1 LAVRG
6 RRVTVRS
13 MSGAA
18 HRPFIDGSREPCSR
32 TLGEL
37 ANGATFC
44 VLPWLHLST
53 SVDGV
58 WARCCV
64 DSTAYHDEYYTQQ
77 KEPAFLLEGESLGCV
92 PNSKYAS
99 DNPRHVRGLE
109 EAFNSPA
116 MRRTRLAMLAGQPVA
131 ACSYCYVREA
141 GGGQSYRQQM
151 NNELPKRIDI
161 DRLLALTDPDG
172 SVAEFPC
179 YLDLRFGN
187 SCNLACIMC
196 GFPVSS
202 RWGTLE
208 RVHWTPANID
218 PYRGDE
224 EFWEMLS
231 RNATKLRRVYFAG
244 GEPFMQPLHFKALE
258 LFISTGAAARIEL
271 VYNSN
276 LTLVPDGILDC
287 FRNFESVC
295 IGASCDGTGA
305 IFESIRRGAK
315 WEDFVRN
322 IDLYRQHAR
331 VLLQVAPQRDNI
343 GAIGDILEFAESR
356 GLEVDL
362 RNFVHHPAELSVR
375 NLPPEERQSRSAE
388 LLQIAQ
394 TCRIT
399 GRPNEAEQLTMLIA
413 FLNTD

>member
-1 LAVRG
+1 
-6 RRVTVRS
+6 
-13 MSGAA
+13 MSGTY
-18 HRPFIDGSREPCSR
+18 HSRKL
-32 TLGEL
+32 TEL
-37 ANGATFC
+37 ADSPTFC

-64 DSTAYHDEYYTQQ
+64 DSTAYHDQYYTEQD
-77 KEPAFLLEGESLGCV
+77 EPAFLLEEESLGCV
-92 PNSKYAS
+92 TNSRYAS
-99 DNPRHVRGLE
+99 DNPGLVRGFD

-116 MRRTRLAMLAGQPVA
+116 MRRTRLAMLSGEPVA

-151 NNELPKRIDI
+151 NDELPNRIDI

-172 SVAEFPC
+172 TVAEFPC

-187 SCNLACIMC
+187 SCNLECIMC

-202 RWGTLE
+202 RWGASR
-208 RVHWTPANID
+208 RVHWASANID

-258 LFISTGAAARIEL
+258 MFVATGAAAGIEL

-276 LTLVPDGILDC
+276 LTLVPDGIFDY
-287 FRNFESVC
+287 FRHFESVC
-295 IGASCDGTGA
+295 IGASCDGTRA
-305 IFESIRRGAK
+305 LFESIRRGAK
-315 WEDFVRN
+315 WAEFVSN
-322 IDLYRQHAR
+322 IDLYRQHVR

-362 RNFVHHPAELSVR
+362 RNFVHYPAELSAR
-375 NLPPEERQSRSAE
+375 SLPLEERQACSAE
-388 LLQIAQ
+388 LRQLARA
-394 TCRIT
+394 CGDA
-399 GRPNEAEQLTMLIA
+399 GRSSEAGQLMMLIE
-413 FLNTD
+413 FLDADQ